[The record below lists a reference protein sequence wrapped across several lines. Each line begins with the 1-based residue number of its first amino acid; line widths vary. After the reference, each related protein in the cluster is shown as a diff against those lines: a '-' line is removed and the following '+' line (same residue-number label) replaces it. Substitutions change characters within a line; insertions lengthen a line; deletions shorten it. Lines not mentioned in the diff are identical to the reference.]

1 MSSENPNQLIEYH
14 APDWVS
20 KIDFDQLEKLS
31 ALGYT
36 PEQVAMYFDIPKL
49 EFMYF
54 YMLINSQL
62 KYHYERGILYHKAK
76 EGMTML
82 DDAETGANITNAQ
95 RLDKL
100 RREIDFKNAINRI
113 CYGDI

>member
-1 MSSENPNQLIEYH
+1 MSSENPNQIIEYRD
-14 APDWVS
+14 PNWVG
-20 KIDFDQLEKLS
+20 KLDFEQLEKLS

-36 PEQVAMYFDIPKL
+36 PEQCAMFFDVPKL

-54 YMLINSQL
+54 YMLINSKL
-62 KYHYERGILYHKAK
+62 KFHYERGILYHKAK
-76 EGMTML
+76 EGMMML
-82 DDAETGANITNAQ
+82 EDAETGANVTNAQ

-100 RREIDFKNAINRI
+100 RREIDFKNAVNSI

>member
-1 MSSENPNQLIEYH
+1 MISENLNQLIEYRD
-14 APDWVS
+14 PDWVG
-20 KIDFDQLEKLS
+20 KINFDHLEKLS

-36 PEQVAMYFDIPKL
+36 PEQCAMFFDIPKL

-54 YMLINSQL
+54 YMLVDSKL
-62 KYHYERGILYHKAK
+62 KFHYERGVLFHKAK

-82 DDAETGANITNAQ
+82 EDAETGSNVTNAQ

-100 RREIDFKNAINRI
+100 RREIDFKNAVNRI